1 MAAKYDPTKPLQP
14 LDLVFSCNVCHDS
27 IRDICSPLQ
36 DEKGLDGTQKP
47 VAKLWMTEC
56 AHLICAK
63 HLAGG
68 GKRRLPFFWSNSY
81 AVQLLH
87 FIPPGKHHA
96 LYVRFVLAGKT
107 TMHSS
112 RCMPSVALPKANTI
126 PTSLTTSSSVHP
138 SLLIQKMVEW
148 MLSGYH
154 VILPDKLDH
163 G

>member
-1 MAAKYDPTKPLQP
+1 MAAKSDPTKPLQP

-68 GKRRLPFFWSNSY
+68 GKRRLPFFWSTLMLFSSS
-81 AVQLLH
+81 
-87 FIPPGKHHA
+87 I
-96 LYVRFVLAGKT
+96 
-107 TMHSS
+107 SS
-112 RCMPSVALPKANTI
+112 RRASTTRCMSGLCWPAKQPCTQADVCHQWLYQRRIRSR
-126 PTSLTTSSSVHP
+126 HP
-138 SLLIQKMVEW
+138 SPLLPV
-148 MLSGYH
+148 STRRS
-154 VILPDKLDH
+154 
-163 G
+163 